1 MSEKDYDTKISDI
14 ESKYIT
20 TSNYNKF
27 TKNVV
32 DISIKSKSLVDKSY
46 IAGFINNAELDKK
59 KVATLA
65 LKAELKA
72 EQDKIIRLQAF
83 DSSYFRDKNH
93 FENDGTQ
100 SYLIFQPM
108 YKYFKK
114 IVDAECIS
122 SL

>member
-32 DISIKSKSLVDKSY
+32 DNSIKSKSLVDKSY

-59 KVATLA
+59 K
-65 LKAELKA
+65 
-72 EQDKIIRLQAF
+72 
-83 DSSYFRDKNH
+83 
-93 FENDGTQ
+93 
-100 SYLIFQPM
+100 
-108 YKYFKK
+108 
-114 IVDAECIS
+114 
-122 SL
+122 